1 MLIALRAHLREWHVA
16 FRKWQVLIER
26 SLTVHVP
33 AVGALLLSYVIS
45 TPSTSLQLYVSEL
58 IAVESSS
65 SQWWCASLRPGGP
78 GRCMGRDCYP
88 ARNKSSCTGC
98 ECFRDSGDFTTKRS
112 PFPRWHTD
120 SSIADDPNQRQNFS
134 VTATAE
140 FLSLWRK
147 SASCYLHITHLP
159 RSPPAHPVIR
169 APSPTRVRV
178 DSLVSEHRGVYGY
191 ARKVLMFPRSYPAGI
206 QRARSLLD
214 PARGCLEDCTGGR
227 WPCPK
232 PNASHVHNKSSSG

>member
-33 AVGALLLSYVIS
+33 AVGARY
-45 TPSTSLQLYVSEL
+45 
-58 IAVESSS
+58 
-65 SQWWCASLRPGGP
+65 
-78 GRCMGRDCYP
+78 GRT

>member
-1 MLIALRAHLREWHVA
+1 MSKLSLGPLPGPPGRSCALV
-16 FRKWQVLIER
+16 K
-26 SLTVHVP
+26 LTV
-33 AVGALLLSYVIS
+33 GFLLRMDTRQGDLHF
-45 TPSTSLQLYVSEL
+45 
-58 IAVESSS
+58 
-65 SQWWCASLRPGGP
+65 
-78 GRCMGRDCYP
+78 
-88 ARNKSSCTGC
+88 SCTGC